1 MSRLVPPNP
10 GRRRVDRG
18 PRRFAAVPQVGDV
31 IYGATGPETVLAV
44 LRGGLRLLV
53 QDEAGRTWT
62 RERAEHGSWVL
73 AA

>member
-10 GRRRVDRG
+10 SRRRVTVERRYARR
-18 PRRFAAVPQVGDV
+18 PRVGDV
-31 IYGATGPETVLAV
+31 IYGATGRETVIAV
-44 LRGGLRLLV
+44 LRDGLRLVV
-53 QDEAGRTWT
+53 QDETGRTWT